1 MIRRPPRS
9 TRTDT
14 LFPYTTLFRSVSDG
28 LYSQLAT
35 KYRTRFGR
43 PPYRLA
49 SLGYDS
55 VLLTVRIARDWT
67 PGSNFPTSRL
77 LAADGFAG
85 SAGSFRCNTRGIAH
99 GAPEVSALGA
109 GGFPGKTGCG
119 WTRGRG

>member
-1 MIRRPPRS
+1 MRGAW
-9 TRTDT
+9 
-14 LFPYTTLFRSVSDG
+14 FASVSDG

-55 VLLTVRIARDWT
+55 VLLTVRIARDWQ

-77 LAADGFAG
+77 LAADGFGGLAG
-85 SAGSFRCNTRGIAH
+85 IFLFHNRGLAQR
-99 GAPEVSALGA
+99 APEVSEISA
-109 GGFPGKTGCG
+109 GGFPVIDPDPTT
-119 WTRGRG
+119 WLSALDHGR